1 MPYFHSALVVTFLGL
16 LTSFGIGYF
25 YSGTWTGASSALF
38 LTAVLAV
45 LEISLSFDNAV
56 VNASVLK
63 EMTPRW
69 RHRFITWGMLI
80 AVFGMRVVF
89 PLAIVSFSA
98 GIDPWSALVLAA
110 TRPGEYAL
118 IMHEAHVPLAGFG
131 GAFLLMVA
139 LNYFFDH
146 EKEEHWLGPLER
158 IFSKIGRIHAVEIG
172 LCLLFFY
179 GLTQLMT
186 DPARQLS
193 FLSSGIFGII
203 TYIMVD
209 GISEVLNIP
218 SADRL
223 HLERASA
230 AMFFYLEVLDA
241 SFSFDGVVGAFALT
255 SNIFIIAVGLGIG
268 AMFVRS
274 LTILLVE
281 RETLSQYRFLEQGA
295 FYAIGALATL
305 MIVDV
310 FVPVPEMATGLIGA
324 IIIGI
329 SVYSSRRSEIRLDR
343 GPLVDGE

>member
-1 MPYFHSALVVTFLGL
+1 MGYFHSAFIVTGLGL
-16 LTSFGIGYF
+16 VIAFAIGYA
-25 YSGTWTGASSALF
+25 STGTWTGAGATLF

-80 AVFGMRVVF
+80 AVFGMRVIF
-89 PLAIVSFSA
+89 PLAIVSLSA
-98 GIDPWSALVLAA
+98 RIDPWSAIVLA
-110 TRPGEYAL
+110 TSKPVEYAR
-118 IMHEAHVPLAGFG
+118 IMHQAHIPLAGFG

-146 EKEEHWLGPLER
+146 EKTEHWVGPLER
-158 IFSKIGRIHAVEIG
+158 TLSRLGRVHAIEIG
-172 LCLLFFY
+172 ICLLFFY
-179 GLTQLMT
+179 AM
-186 DPARQLS
+186 ARWLPDSETQLS
-193 FLSSGIFGII
+193 FLASGIFGII

-209 GISEVLNIP
+209 GISEILSMP
-218 SADRL
+218 SADKL

-230 AMFFYLEVLDA
+230 AMFLYLEVLDA
-241 SFSFDGVVGAFALT
+241 SFSFDGVVGAFALS

-295 FYAIGALATL
+295 FYAIGALAVL
-305 MIVDV
+305 MVVDA
-310 FVPVPEMATGLIGA
+310 FYAVPEIVTGLIGA
-324 IIIGI
+324 VIIGI
-329 SVYSSRRSEIRLDR
+329 SVYSSRRGVE
-343 GPLVDGE
+343 